1 MAAPHPPSRPA
12 PSSTAQLS
20 VIRVAMLA
28 GVLMFG
34 AVVWWLRRG
43 GSAAQVDAT
52 VMANVRTLGAVWLAV
67 SVSGLAAL
75 FALSSRKADESRR
88 RTFSIIAWA
97 LGEGAA
103 LAGGVVYMV
112 AGDGRWYLGG
122 LFVLLLAFVLFP
134 ARRRD

>member
-1 MAAPHPPSRPA
+1 MDRYRPGRPG

-20 VIRVAMLA
+20 IIRVAMLA

-43 GSAAQVDAT
+43 GSAAGVEPAAI
-52 VMANVRTLGAVWLAV
+52 ANVRMLAAVWLAV

-75 FALSSRKADESRR
+75 FALTSRQVDEARR
-88 RTFSIIAWA
+88 RTLSIVAWA

-103 LAGGVVYMV
+103 LAGGVVYLV
-112 AGDGRWYLGG
+112 AGDPRWYLGG
-122 LFVLLLAFVLFP
+122 VFVLLLAFVLFP
-134 ARRRD
+134 ARRGD